1 MSLSTLINGADCG
14 PSNAL
19 QGLKDR
25 FDGDRGAAG
34 DQVVPGRA
42 GHSREVFRSQP
53 SQVPAALAQEAAQ
66 FFNGGPSRPAVQ
78 QPSPFDLGSLNAAL
92 VNVPQRP
99 VVQSPTVTAG
109 PSSAWATD
117 FVKSDVAAQ
126 AVSAKPAFSWAADF
140 AKQEAAGRTAAPH
153 VQAVNHAAQVPHM
166 AMQSPPYVV
175 PFHAP
180 PFLQPGPALAQQLPL
195 QTSTPVT
202 QASAT
207 WASHFSEVENLARE
221 SEQTSVE
228 HRSEEAVV
236 DDLASTAGLLIDQL
250 KNERS
255 EKFKN
260 SSFMKLM
267 RQVRDREM
275 VVSGD
280 NIVPSE
286 GVLSPSALEKGKMK
300 AIDPSSSTQAP
311 LQRRKSVHF
320 DEDREV
326 PTMMTDD
333 FEDWADTE
341 TIPEVRAPRTK
352 PHRVGIIEAQEAE
365 WARLQEQYDEW
376 EAMSTGFQAVGE
388 DSVEERPTYQ
398 FQQNNPYLNQHVE
411 RNGLAQNVRE
421 SILEKEAHVQRHPLD
436 AQAWFE
442 LGVRQ
447 QENEREGKAIV
458 ALKRALELDPT
469 LLPAWLSL
477 ATSHTNEGSRQEALD
492 TLQQWVINNEQYK
505 IITAKYHLTSEPSK
519 GFVSMREKR
528 ETLVKCLIEMATKA
542 SEVGVQGIDPDVQIA
557 LAVLL
562 NTSDDYDKAVD
573 CFKAALE
580 ARPDDWVLYNRV
592 GATLANSGRANE
604 ALAYYYRAL
613 EYNPTYI
620 RARYNMGIACINLKR
635 YDEAASHLL
644 DALVLQES
652 DAIEDVPGEAPGSRG
667 VTSSSLWDTLR
678 TTSNHLQRSDL
689 VKYCETR
696 DLDAFRS
703 AFHSQ

>member
-1 MSLSTLINGADCG
+1 MSLSALINGADCG

-19 QGLKDR
+19 QGLTKRLDS
-25 FDGDRGAAG
+25 DRGAAG
-34 DQVVPGRA
+34 DQLVSGRA
-42 GHSREVFRSQP
+42 GPSREVFRSQP

-92 VNVPQRP
+92 ANVPQRP
-99 VVQSPTVTAG
+99 VVQGPTVTAG
-109 PSSAWATD
+109 PSSPWATD
-117 FVKSDVAAQ
+117 FARSDVPAQ
-126 AVSAKPAFSWAADF
+126 PLSAKPAFSWAADF
-140 AKQEAAGRTAAPH
+140 AKQEAVGRTPSPQ
-153 VQAVNHAAQVPHM
+153 VQAVNHATQVPHI
-166 AMQSPPYVV
+166 AMQPQPYVV
-175 PFHAP
+175 PFHAA
-180 PFLQPGPALAQQLPL
+180 PFLQPGPALAQQIPL
-195 QTSTPVT
+195 QTSAPAT

-221 SEQTSVE
+221 SEQASVA
-228 HRSEEAVV
+228 HRPDEIVV

-250 KNERS
+250 KNEQS

-260 SSFMKLM
+260 SSFMNLM
-267 RQVRDREM
+267 RQVRDMEM
-275 VVSGD
+275 VVSGND
-280 NIVPSE
+280 IVPSE
-286 GVLSPSALEKGKMK
+286 GVLSPSALEKGKMR

-311 LQRRKSVHF
+311 MQRRKSVHF
-320 DEDREV
+320 DEGREV
-326 PTMMTDD
+326 PMMMTDD
-333 FEDWADTE
+333 FEDWADTA
-341 TIPEVRAPRTK
+341 PEVSAARTK
-352 PHRVGIIEAQEAE
+352 PRRVGIIEAQEAE

-376 EAMSTGFQAVGE
+376 EAVSTGFEAAEEGA
-388 DSVEERPTYQ
+388 VEEKPTYR
-398 FQQNNPYLNQHVE
+398 FQQNNPYIDQHVE

-421 SILEKEAHVQRHPLD
+421 SILEKEAHVQRHPHD

-442 LGVRQ
+442 LGIRQ
-447 QENEREGKAIV
+447 QENEREGKAIA
-458 ALKRALELDPT
+458 ALKRALELDPI

-477 ATSHTNEGSRQEALD
+477 ATSHTNEGNRQEALD
-492 TLQQWVINNEQYK
+492 ALQQWIVNNEQYK
-505 IITAKYHLTSEPSK
+505 IISAKYHLLSSPPE

-528 ETLVKCLIEMATKA
+528 ETLVNCLIDMATRA
-542 SEVGVQGIDPDVQIA
+542 SEVGVQGIDADVQIA

-592 GATLANSGRANE
+592 GASLANSGRPHE

-620 RARYNMGIACINLKR
+620 RARYNLGISCINLKR

-652 DAIEDVPGEAPGSRG
+652 DTIEDAPGEASGSRG

-678 TTSNHLQRSDL
+678 TTCNHLHRSDL

-703 AFHSQ
+703 AFHSE